1 MPRTDVVRGIVHSGP
16 EPLGWYTRCRSLD
29 RDKPG
34 GTGGRSVET
43 ALLTGL
49 GLAAPAGLNA
59 YIPLLVLALA
69 DRLTTQVNL
78 SAPFNVLSSTPV
90 ILVLLALLTVEIVV
104 DKVPGADH
112 VNDLIQTLIRPAA
125 GAILM
130 LATTTQVVDLSPVLM
145 AVLGIVAAGAIHG
158 AKATARPAVTVGT
171 AGVFNPLVS
180 MGEDMLATVTSIL
193 AIFVPVLA
201 VLGIVAMAVLA
212 ALGVRKAK
220 RAIVG

>member
-1 MPRTDVVRGIVHSGP
+1 M
-16 EPLGWYTRCRSLD
+16 
-29 RDKPG
+29 
-34 GTGGRSVET
+34 ET

-78 SAPFNVLSSTPV
+78 SEPFNVLSSTPV

-112 VNDLIQTLIRPAA
+112 VNDLIQTFIRPAA

>member
-1 MPRTDVVRGIVHSGP
+1 
-16 EPLGWYTRCRSLD
+16 
-29 RDKPG
+29 
-34 GTGGRSVET
+34 VET

-69 DRLTTQVNL
+69 DRLTNQVNL
-78 SAPFNVLSSTPV
+78 AAPFDALSSTPV
-90 ILVLLALLTVEIVV
+90 ILVLLLLLTVEIVV

-112 VNDLIQTLIRPAA
+112 VNDLIQTFIRPAA

-130 LATTTQVVDLSPVLM
+130 LATTTSFVDLSPVLM
-145 AVLGIVAAGAIHG
+145 AILGIIAAGAIHG
-158 AKATARPAVTVGT
+158 AKATARPVMTVGT

-180 MGEDMLATVTSIL
+180 LGEDMLATVTSVL

-201 VLGIVAMAVLA
+201 VLGILAMALLA
-212 ALGVRKAK
+212 FFGVRKAR